1 MPLHGRN
8 KANRNKR
15 IRDMAKKNKEEKSR
29 TAAIRKKRR
38 EKRKLK
44 WNGELNDEFFDNS
57 DDEDDLEEAIAQAAE
72 KDMRWTRIAF
82 ISLLAICAI
91 IFAWQRIES
100 RNYVETNAIITDWY
114 SGTLSAPIVAN
125 KFGPTGGK
133 LSYASQIAIVEYY
146 FDGTLYEGK
155 VKLSNETH
163 SKNIK
168 IYCDQYEPWKCR
180 GEKLK
185 YPNLDIFVIC
195 VFVLFGIIAIG
206 IIKQH

>member
-1 MPLHGRN
+1 
-8 KANRNKR
+8 
-15 IRDMAKKNKEEKSR
+15 MAKKNKEEKSR
-29 TAAIRKKRR
+29 TATIRKKRR
-38 EKRKLK
+38 EKRKSKLY
-44 WNGELNDEFFDNS
+44 GELDGEFFDNS
-57 DDEDDLEEAIAQAAE
+57 DDDDSEEAKAQAAE
-72 KDMRWTRIAF
+72 NDMRWTRIAF

-100 RNYVETNAIITDWY
+100 RNYVETNARITDWY
-114 SGTLSAPIVAN
+114 SGTLSAPLVAN
-125 KFGPTGGK
+125 KFGLTGGK

-146 FDGTLYEGK
+146 FNGTLYEGK

-168 IYCDQYEPWKCR
+168 IYCDQNEPWKCR

>member
-1 MPLHGRN
+1 MT
-8 KANRNKR
+8 
-15 IRDMAKKNKEEKSR
+15 KKNKEEKSR

-38 EKRKLK
+38 EKRQLK
-44 WNGELNDEFFDNS
+44 WYGELDDEFFDNS
-57 DDEDDLEEAIAQAAE
+57 NDDDDDLEEAKAQAAE
-72 KDMRWTRIAF
+72 NDMRWTRIAF

-100 RNYVETNAIITDWY
+100 RNYVEVNARITDWY
-114 SGTLSAPIVAN
+114 SGALSAPLVAN

-133 LSYASQIAIVEYY
+133 LSYASQFAIVEYY

-155 VKLSNETH
+155 VKLSNDTH

-195 VFVLFGIIAIG
+195 VFVLFSFIAIRVFTLS
-206 IIKQH
+206 KKTT

>member
-1 MPLHGRN
+1 MT
-8 KANRNKR
+8 
-15 IRDMAKKNKEEKSR
+15 KKNKEEKSR

-38 EKRKLK
+38 EKRQLK
-44 WNGELNDEFFDNS
+44 WYGELDDEFFDNS
-57 DDEDDLEEAIAQAAE
+57 NDDDDLEEAKAKAAE
-72 KDMRWTRIAF
+72 NDMRWTRIAF

-100 RNYVETNAIITDWY
+100 RNYVETNARITDWY
-114 SGTLSAPIVAN
+114 SGTLSAPLVAN

-155 VKLSNETH
+155 VKLSNDTH

-185 YPNLDIFVIC
+185 YPILNNKKTM
-195 VFVLFGIIAIG
+195 A
-206 IIKQH
+206 

>member
-1 MPLHGRN
+1 
-8 KANRNKR
+8 
-15 IRDMAKKNKEEKSR
+15 MAKKNKEEKQH
-29 TAAIRKKRR
+29 TAAMRKKRR
-38 EKRKLK
+38 EKRQLK
-44 WNGELNDEFFDNS
+44 WYGELDDEFFDNS
-57 DDEDDLEEAIAQAAE
+57 DDDDDLEEAKAQAAE
-72 KDMRWTRIAF
+72 NDMRWTRIAF

-100 RNYVETNAIITDWY
+100 RNYVETNARITDWY
-114 SGTLSAPIVAN
+114 SGTLSAPLVAN

-133 LSYASQIAIVEYY
+133 LSYASQFAIVEYY

-155 VKLSNETH
+155 VKLSNDTH

-195 VFVLFGIIAIG
+195 VFVLFGFIAIRLILKDYLVTG
-206 IIKQH
+206 RTHAP